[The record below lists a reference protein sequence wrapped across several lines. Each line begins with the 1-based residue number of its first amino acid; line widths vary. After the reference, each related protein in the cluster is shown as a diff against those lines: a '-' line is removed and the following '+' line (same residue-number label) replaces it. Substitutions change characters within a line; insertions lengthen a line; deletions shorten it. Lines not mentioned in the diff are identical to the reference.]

1 MNAWQPIRAVA
12 WLVGRPNLILAL
24 HLLLLHVLVFG
35 GWRNMAVRLLWLVA
49 LGLFLLWQPF
59 VTGERRISPGQGAG
73 VFGLALLS
81 TLFLGPWLL
90 LVWCGALVAVVGGR
104 VLWTGQ
110 RQERVG
116 YLLTFAY
123 LACLVVFGVLPEI
136 SPAVVL
142 DPIPRDL
149 FGHLMLVLLPVLFFL
164 PAQPLR
170 RRAGDAFD
178 LFYGVL
184 VFLVL
189 AVLVLGALAYMLVG
203 AVSYVESLFKTTLT
217 VALTL
222 LLVAWAWNPRAGF
235 SGIGS
240 TISRYLLSVGMPLEH
255 WLLLLAEESD
265 RESQPERFLAAVV
278 GHLENVPWVIGG
290 EWLAVERGGSFG
302 QPSRFAHEHRGGG
315 VRLKVY
321 FRHHPS
327 PAMRWHIEWL
337 LRLVAEFYLV
347 KRQAHDLRQI
357 AYQQAVYETGAR
369 VTHDVK
375 NLLQSLLTL
384 CYAAKQPGDP
394 VALAGL
400 VGRQLPQIAER
411 LKSTL
416 AKLQAPC
423 RDEEAWLEATAWW
436 AAMRERYAEAG
447 VFWSGQA
454 SPDSAEL
461 PAGLFDSVL
470 ENLLQ
475 NAFNKRQREP
485 DLLISVSFTGNSLRV
500 ADNGSALPASLVDC
514 LFREPVMSE
523 DGLGI
528 GLYHA
533 ARQAD
538 ALGYALVL
546 EENRA
551 GAVCFSLSAR
561 P

>member
-1 MNAWQPIRAVA
+1 MNTRQEHRTVA

-35 GWRNMAVRLLWLVA
+35 GWRSMAVRLLWLVA

-59 VTGERRISPGQGAG
+59 VTGERRISAGQGAG

-90 LVWCGALVAVVGGR
+90 LIWCGALVAVVGGR
-104 VLWTGQ
+104 VLWSGQ
-110 RQERVG
+110 RRERAG
-116 YLLTFAY
+116 YLLSFAY

-149 FGHLMLVLLPVLFFL
+149 VGHVMLLLLPILLFL
-164 PAQPLR
+164 PAQPWR

-265 RESQPERFLAAVV
+265 REPQPERFLAAIV

-290 EWLAVERGGSFG
+290 EWLAAERAGSFG
-302 QPSRFAHEHRGGG
+302 EPSRFAHEHRGNGL
-315 VRLKVY
+315 RLKVF
-321 FRHHPS
+321 FRHPPS

-347 KRQAHDLRQI
+347 KRQAHELRQI

-375 NLLQSLLTL
+375 NLLQSLQVL

-400 VGRQLPQIAER
+400 LGRQLPQIAER
-411 LKSTL
+411 LKATL
-416 AKLQAPC
+416 DKLQSPR
-423 RDEEAWLEATAWW
+423 RDESSWLASAAWW
-436 AAMRERYAEAG
+436 AAVQERYAAAG
-447 VFWSGQA
+447 VLWAGA
-454 SPDSAEL
+454 PALEGNEL

-485 DLLISVSFTGNSLRV
+485 GLQISVSFAGNTLRV
-500 ADNGSALPASLVDC
+500 ADNGSAIPGSLLDG

-538 ALGYALVL
+538 ALGYALAL